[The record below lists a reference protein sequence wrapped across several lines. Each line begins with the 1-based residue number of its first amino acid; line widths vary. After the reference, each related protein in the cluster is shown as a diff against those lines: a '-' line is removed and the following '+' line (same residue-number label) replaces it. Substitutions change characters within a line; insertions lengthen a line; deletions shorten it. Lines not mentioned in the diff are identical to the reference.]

1 MYTTGW
7 GKGVGGGGGGGRL
20 KEIFRGE
27 GKENL
32 TRCITNFSSFF
43 FSPCDAML

>member
-7 GKGVGGGGGGGRL
+7 GKGVGGGGLVEGDFSWGR
-20 KEIFRGE
+20 E
-27 GKENL
+27 GKFDAMHNKFFF
-32 TRCITNFSSFF
+32 IF